1 MPPQMCIELIEMA
14 HRRTYIKWLW
24 MPHCTNKRCHVDSTC
39 MTNLFNQAFVIGKF
53 SRMYPTE
60 QIDQTIDLGKL
71 IKLTDRTIG
80 QSYFLNGRTCT
91 LESIQVLNFRLGIQI
106 SQQFW
111 TLNNKNGLSYDL
123 FQYILQ
129 KLARELSKIGYNFW
143 KWSANCQ

>member
-1 MPPQMCIELIEMA
+1 
-14 HRRTYIKWLW
+14 

-39 MTNLFNQAFVIGKF
+39 MTNLFNQVFVIGKF

-91 LESIQVLNFRLGIQI
+91 LESIQVLNFRLGIQMW
-106 SQQFW
+106 QQFW
-111 TLNNKNGLSYDL
+111 TLHNKNGLWFVSIAQCLASYPGDPEKFL
-123 FQYILQ
+123 LRGNLMLNIL
-129 KLARELSKIGYNFW
+129 LICLNKIIKAVQFL
-143 KWSANCQ
+143 KIMCQ

>member
-1 MPPQMCIELIEMA
+1 
-14 HRRTYIKWLW
+14 
-24 MPHCTNKRCHVDSTC
+24 

-91 LESIQVLNFRLGIQI
+91 LESIQVLIFRLGIQI
-106 SQQFW
+106 LQQFCPMK
-111 TLNNKNGLSYDL
+111 TDYDL
-123 FQYILQ
+123 FQYILP
-129 KLARELSKIGYNFW
+129 KLCAQFLNVK
-143 KWSANCQ
+143 CQ

>member
-1 MPPQMCIELIEMA
+1 
-14 HRRTYIKWLW
+14 

-129 KLARELSKIGYNFW
+129 KLARELSKIGYNF
-143 KWSANCQ
+143 